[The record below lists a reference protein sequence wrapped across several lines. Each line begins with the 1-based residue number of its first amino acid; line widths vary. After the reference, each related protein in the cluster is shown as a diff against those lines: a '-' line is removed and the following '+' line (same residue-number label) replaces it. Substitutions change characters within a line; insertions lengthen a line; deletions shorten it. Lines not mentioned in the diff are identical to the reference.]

1 MENSKIIK
9 KVQGVVTKGIIAYI
23 LINVIYVFALLLFGY
38 FNKLT
43 HNVNMSV
50 IIASAVIMTINL
62 NVMSVIFLTKF
73 NKIIQKIDNLI
84 YTLGY
89 EE

>member
-9 KVQGVVTKGIIAYI
+9 KVQGVVTKGIITYI
-23 LINVIYVFALLLFGY
+23 LINVIYVFSLLLFSY

-43 HNVNMSV
+43 NNANMSV
-50 IIASAVIMTINL
+50 IIASAIIMTINL